1 MTDNMSMTAACH
13 TDVSPVTAI
22 PSSGDLSIIATQI
35 PDEQRVSFWPRH
47 FGNVRQ
53 WVFIEPQVFSWLDLW
68 STDYQGGVWE
78 FHSLSNGGAFLTP
91 PESDNYVVFNEGNGN
106 EATLTTEATGI
117 AVCLMAWSHHACR
130 THCEAM
136 SEHYYRLR
144 DYALAHPECSA
155 IMRLI
160 D

>member
-1 MTDNMSMTAACH
+1 MTDIMSITAARYPAN
-13 TDVSPVTAI
+13 TLIPPVTI
-22 PSSGDLSIIATQI
+22 TVITLS
-35 PDEQRVSFWPRH
+35 DEQRINFWPH
-47 FGNVRQ
+47 YFGNVRQ

-68 STDYQGGVWE
+68 SADYRGGVWK
-78 FHSLSNGGAFLTP
+78 FHTLSNGGAFLTP
-91 PESDNYVVFNEGNGN
+91 PENDNYHLFNEGNGN

-144 DYALAHPECSA
+144 DYALIHPECSA

>member
-1 MTDNMSMTAACH
+1 MTVTMSMTAACH
-13 TDVSPVTAI
+13 TDISPVTAI
-22 PSSGDLSIIATQI
+22 PSSGDLSIIATHI

-53 WVFIEPQVFSWLDLW
+53 WVFIEPQIFSWLDLW

-78 FHSLSNGGAFLTP
+78 FHSLSNEGAFLTP
-91 PESDNYVVFNEGNGN
+91 PERDNYSLFNEGNGN
-106 EATLTTEATGI
+106 EAILTTEATGI

-130 THCEAM
+130 THCETM

-144 DYALAHPECSA
+144 DYALAHPERSA